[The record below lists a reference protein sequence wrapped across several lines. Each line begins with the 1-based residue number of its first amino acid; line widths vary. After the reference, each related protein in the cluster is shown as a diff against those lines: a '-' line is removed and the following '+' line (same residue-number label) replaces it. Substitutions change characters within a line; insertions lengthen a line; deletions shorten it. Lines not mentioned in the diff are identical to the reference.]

1 MAKVKVARPGRVK
14 AEPGKTMRQE
24 APKGRAKLPAKKKA
38 PKQIPLVARK
48 SAVELR
54 MERFVAEYVI
64 DYNGR
69 RAAIAAG
76 YTPERARQT
85 ASELLAMPEV
95 QAQVQ
100 ARQEEV
106 KTALGITEEV
116 VLNRLT
122 SIATA
127 DPRELTELHRGCC
140 RYCWGIDHLYQRTP
154 KELREDVAKWTN
166 DELARQKDGKPS
178 VPFNEAGGV
187 GYNPKKDPNPD
198 CPECFGDGAERVVFK
213 DTRDLSPAARLLFA
227 GIEQTQHGLKVR
239 MHSQPE
245 ALVNIGK
252 HLGMFAKRVEHTGK
266 GGNPL
271 SMLLQEVSGNTFPV
285 VHDTPDD

>member
-1 MAKVKVARPGRVK
+1 MAKVKIARPGRVK
-14 AEPGKTMRQE
+14 AAPGKTKRSE
-24 APKGRAKLPAKKKA
+24 ASKGRAKLPAKKKA
-38 PKQIPLVARK
+38 PSQIPLVARK

-76 YTPERARQT
+76 YTPDRARQT

-95 QAQVQ
+95 QEQVQ
-100 ARQEEV
+100 ARQEAV
-106 KTALGITEEV
+106 KAALGITQEV
-116 VLNRLT
+116 VLDRLT

-140 RYCWGIDHLYQRTP
+140 RYCWGKDHLYQRTP
-154 KELREDVAKWTN
+154 KELRDDVAQWAN
-166 DELARQKDGKPS
+166 DELARQKDGMKP

-245 ALVNIGK
+245 ALINIGK

-266 GGNPL
+266 NGSQL

-285 VHDTPDD
+285 IHDAAED